1 MPACAIC
8 NYRNL
13 VKQNKTPKTYAI
25 ISLGCP
31 KNTVDSEV
39 LKGGLNRA
47 GLLSVDKIEN
57 ADVIIVNTC
66 GFIKDA
72 KEESIE
78 TIFDAV
84 NLKSE
89 DNGKIVIAMGC
100 LTERYKQELT
110 NEMQEVDAI
119 FGIDSQADIMKYLTK
134 DRMAMP
140 DLATIRELITPP
152 YQAYLKIAEGCD
164 NQCSFC
170 AIPGIR
176 GPQRSRTIEDILR
189 EADYLQQKGVKEV
202 VLTAQD
208 LTRYGTDNYGELK
221 LHDLVEE
228 LLQGEFFPWLRIMY
242 TNPDFWNPELL
253 ELFNKY
259 DGLCQYIDIPVQ
271 HSSNR
276 ILKLMNRGRKS
287 EEIKKIISNIREKVP
302 GIAIRTSIITGFPT
316 ETEEEFNDLLE
327 FIEEMRFERLGVFTY
342 SEEEDTV
349 AAKLKDDVPAD
360 VKERR
365 QEELM
370 ETQFDIA
377 SGFAASK
384 TGKTIDVLIEG
395 REGDHY
401 RGRTQWDAPEVDC
414 FIMVKSD
421 RELQPGEFCKV
432 SVTDNINMDLI
443 GEIK

>member
-1 MPACAIC
+1 MK
-8 NYRNL
+8 RN
-13 VKQNKTPKTYAI
+13 NKFKTYTI

-39 LKGGLNRA
+39 LKGGLDRA
-47 GLLSVDKIEN
+47 GFWAVEKAED
-57 ADVIIVNTC
+57 ADVIIINTC

-110 NEMQEVDAI
+110 DEMQEVDAI

-140 DLATIRELITPP
+140 DPATIRELITPP

-176 GPQRSRTIEDILR
+176 GPQRSRTIEDVLR

-221 LHDLVEE
+221 LYDLVEE
-228 LLQGEFFPWLRIMY
+228 LLKGAFFPWLRIMY
-242 TNPDFWNPELL
+242 TNPDFWNPKLL
-253 ELFNKY
+253 DLFKRY
-259 DGLCQYIDIPVQ
+259 DGLCKYIDIPVQ
-271 HSSNR
+271 HSSDR

-287 EEIKKIISNIREKVP
+287 SDIKQIINTIREKVP

-316 ETEEEFNDLLE
+316 ESENEFSELLD
-327 FIEEMRFERLGVFTY
+327 FVEEMRFERLGVFTY
-342 SEEEDTV
+342 SEEEDTI
-349 AAKLKDDVPAD
+349 AANITDDIPAE
-360 VKERR
+360 VKECR
-365 QEELM
+365 QEEVM
-370 ETQFDIA
+370 EIQFDIA
-377 SGFAASK
+377 TGFASAK
-384 TGKTIDVLIEG
+384 IGETIDVLIEG
-395 REGDHY
+395 REDDHY

-414 FIMVKSD
+414 FIMVNSS

-432 SVTDNINMDLI
+432 KVTDNINMDLI

>member
-1 MPACAIC
+1 M
-8 NYRNL
+8 
-13 VKQNKTPKTYAI
+13 KQNKTPKTYTI

-47 GLLSVDKIEN
+47 GLLSVDKTEN
-57 ADVIIVNTC
+57 ADVIIINTC

-78 TIFDAV
+78 TIFEAV

-89 DNGKIVIAMGC
+89 DNGKIVIATGC

-110 NEMQEVDAI
+110 DEIQEVDAI
-119 FGIDSQADIMKYLTK
+119 FGIDSQADIIKYLTK

-140 DLATIRELITPP
+140 DLATIRDLITPP

-176 GPQRSRTIEDILR
+176 GPQRSRTIEDVLR

-221 LHDLVEE
+221 LYDLVEE
-228 LLQGEFFPWLRIMY
+228 LLKGAFFPWLRIMY

-253 ELFNKY
+253 ELFNRY

-271 HSSNR
+271 HSSDR
-276 ILKLMNRGRKS
+276 ILKLMNRSRKS
-287 EEIKKIISNIREKVP
+287 EEVKKIISNVREKVP

-316 ETEEEFNDLLE
+316 ETEEDFNDLLD
-327 FIEEMRFERLGVFTY
+327 FVEEMRFERLGVFTY

-349 AAKLKDDVPAD
+349 AAKLKDDVPAE

-377 SGFAASK
+377 SEFAASK
-384 TGKTIDVLIEG
+384 IGKTIDVLVEG
-395 REGDHY
+395 REDDHY

-421 RELQPGEFCKV
+421 RELQPGEFCKIR
-432 SVTDNINMDLI
+432 VTDTINMDLI